1 MPFVSSVRGN
11 FTGTGK
17 RPSFPATG
25 STGGTITT
33 AGGYRIH
40 TFTTTGAS
48 TFGSTLWATFATG
61 FLLLNKLVTKPKMPP
76 DFFLGA

>member
-11 FTGTGK
+11 FTAAGK

-33 AGGYRIH
+33 AGGYRIYKFTASGTI
-40 TFTTTGAS
+40 TF
-48 TFGSTLWATFATG
+48 
-61 FLLLNKLVTKPKMPP
+61 
-76 DFFLGA
+76 